1 MKKYLVLFV
10 VLAISQMVA
19 AQSLIGTWKATY
31 EEDGQTHM
39 RYLVF
44 SKPNKVEE
52 TTIANVFYTYDD
64 RLEFGNSAGQLPFC
78 PLVDTWIGTYKVEKN
93 RWGETVIYLQLNV
106 HTNTLGKIEYP
117 DGLSEERK
125 KKALEHARWKAD
137 FFLGNWMTDS
147 KAKAKRINVQS
158 TYNCEFIDANTFKTG
173 NKTFERETSK

>member
-10 VLAISQMVA
+10 VLAISQMMA
-19 AQSLIGTWKATY
+19 AQNLIGTWKATY
-31 EEDGQTHM
+31 EEDGRTHM

-52 TTIANVFYTYDD
+52 TTVANVFYTGDD
-64 RLEFGNSAGQLPFC
+64 RIQFGNSAGQLPFC
-78 PLVDTWIGTYKVEKN
+78 PLIDTMIGTYKVEKN

-106 HTNTLGKIEYP
+106 YTNTLGKIEYP
-117 DGLSEERK
+117 EGLSEERK

-147 KAKAKRINVQS
+147 NAKAVKINAQR
-158 TYNCEFIDANTFKTG
+158 TYNCEFIDANTFKIG
-173 NKTFERETSK
+173 NKTFERETNK